1 MALDKHILRTVK
13 EKSKE
18 KIIPY
23 VSTHNP
29 KDPEM
34 FRVIL
39 DKVPILKEDT
49 NILYTQIFCPNINS

>member
-1 MALDKHILRTVK
+1 MSLDKDVLRTVK
-13 EKSKE
+13 EKSEE

-23 VSTHNP
+23 VSTYNP

-39 DKVPILKEDT
+39 DNVPILK
-49 NILYTQIFCPNINS
+49 

>member
-18 KIIPY
+18 NIIPY

-49 NILYTQIFCPNINS
+49 NIL